1 MLRAVLCALLAFHT
15 ADAAT
20 FIATAKVSPVQKV
33 IQLLDDLKAKIDGE
47 VAAEELLMAEHTKW
61 CDAQSNEREDS
72 ITSAERTI
80 TDLQAAIADADAN
93 AEGLQSEKGELASKI
108 AASDKDLSAATKIRN
123 EENAAFEKS
132 EKELL
137 ETIDTLER
145 AIVVLKRGQANFLQ
159 GKDSALATMR
169 AALSKV
175 VEATWVDDSERAKV
189 QSLMQARDA
198 DEDLSLQPQATVAAY
213 ESKGGGILDALA
225 DLQEKAESALSKARK
240 SEMEAKHAYD
250 MLKASLDQE
259 MSHMSKRLS
268 AVTMELSSE
277 TETSHEAAGELS
289 GTEADLA
296 ADKKYLQEL
305 TLSCAAKAK
314 EFDER
319 KKQASEEVGAIL
331 KAKEILS
338 EGVKVFL
345 QAKVHSKQRED
356 PQDQARTRVAA
367 ILRQF
372 SHGAH
377 GFAMAQMATDALADP
392 FAKVRGMIEAMIE
405 RLLAEAGEE
414 ADGKAFCETETEK
427 SRTKQSELSQK
438 ADMHQVR
445 IEKAAASKGKLLELV
460 KQLEAEIA
468 SIDGGNAEAT
478 KMRADEKAEYTKTS
492 AEYKQAADAVAN
504 AIQTLQ
510 EYYAQAGFVQV
521 AARQPSFGGAK
532 SDVAS
537 TIIGM
542 LEVAESDFTRL
553 LSEAEASERAAQNAY
568 DQLTQENAVAKAAKV
583 ADAKAKRGEIKTL
596 ELNLLNYKEDADATG
611 KELDAVMTY
620 LDKLK
625 PQCQSKVM
633 SYADR
638 KAKRE
643 QEIAG
648 LKEALAILEA
658 A

>member
-1 MLRAVLCALLAFHT
+1 MLRAVLCVLLACHT

-47 VAAEELLMAEHTKW
+47 VAAEETLMAEHTKW
-61 CDAQSNEREDS
+61 CDAQSNEREDA
-72 ITSAERTI
+72 ITSGERTI
-80 TDLQAAIADADAN
+80 TDLQASIADANAN
-93 AEGLQSEKGELASKI
+93 AEGLGSEKGELASKI
-108 AASDKDLSAATKIRN
+108 AASDQDLSAATAIR
-123 EENAAFEKS
+123 EQENAAFKKAEA
-132 EKELL
+132 ELL
-137 ETIDTLER
+137 ETVDTLER
-145 AIVVLKRGQANFLQ
+145 AIVVLKRGQTNFLQ
-159 GKDSALATMR
+159 GKDNALKTLR

-175 VEATWVDDSERAKV
+175 VEASWVDSSERAKV
-189 QSLMQARDA
+189 QSLMQAEDT
-198 DEDLSLQPQATVAAY
+198 DEDLSLQPQATAAAY

-225 DLQEKAESALSKARK
+225 DLQEKAASALSNARK

-250 MLKASLDQE
+250 MLKASLEQE
-259 MSHMSKRLS
+259 TSHMSKRLS

-277 TETSHEAAGELS
+277 TETSHTAAGELS

-338 EGVKVFL
+338 AGVKVFL
-345 QAKVHSKQRED
+345 QARVHSNQKED
-356 PQDQARTRVAA
+356 PAEQARTRVAT

-392 FAKVRGMIEAMIE
+392 FAKVRGMIESMVE

-427 SRTKQSELSQK
+427 SRTKQRELSQK

-478 KMRADEKAEYTKTS
+478 KLRAEEKAEYTATS

-521 AARQPSFGGAK
+521 AQPSFGGAK

-553 LSEAEASERAAQNAY
+553 LSEAEASERQSQNAY
-568 DQLTQENAVAKAAKV
+568 DTLSQENAVAKAAKQ

-648 LKEALAILEA
+648 LKEALAILESA